1 MERCTKTLALLAAL
15 ALAGCS
21 TLHEP
26 NVSARSEAESG
37 PRIVIY
43 VIKRRWHTD
52 IGFNAADVPLPL
64 AAVRSKF
71 PAAQYLLFGFGD
83 RHYLMN
89 KGRSTAGLLG
99 AVWPGPGVVLVTGLT
114 ATPEEAFGNE
124 GVIQLILS
132 TDQARRLEEFVWKT
146 LATTGGVPAALSP
159 GPYDASYYYAST
171 LGYSGLN
178 TCNTW
183 TAEAL
188 KVAGLPMN
196 SFGVE
201 LSGQV
206 WHQVRKIEFEQ
217 RAARPQHDL
226 PSRGDAR

>member
-1 MERCTKTLALLAAL
+1 LKILALLAAL

-21 TLHEP
+21 TLHERQ
-26 NVSARSEAESG
+26 VAAASEADSG
-37 PRIVIY
+37 PRIIIY

-64 AAVRSKF
+64 AAVRSML
-71 PAAQYLLFGFGD
+71 PTARYLLFGFGD

-114 ATPEEAFGNE
+114 ATPEKAFGSE
-124 GVIQLILS
+124 GVIRLTLS
-132 TDQARRLEEFVWKT
+132 ADQARRLEGFVWKT
-146 LATTGGVPAALSP
+146 LVTTDGAPNALGA
-159 GPYDASYYYAST
+159 GPYAGSYYYAAT
-171 LGYSGLN
+171 VGYSGLN

-188 KVAGLPMN
+188 KAAGLPVT

-206 WHQVRKIEFEQ
+206 WHQVRKIQ
-217 RAARPQHDL
+217 LKQGAAARSP
-226 PSRGDAR
+226 P

>member
-1 MERCTKTLALLAAL
+1 LKTLALLAVL

-21 TLHEP
+21 TLHERQ
-26 NVSARSEAESG
+26 VAAASEADSG

-43 VIKRRWHTD
+43 VIRRRWHTD

-64 AAVRSKF
+64 AAVRSKL
-71 PAAQYLLFGFGD
+71 PAAHYLLFGFGD
-83 RHYLMN
+83 RHYLMT
-89 KGRSTAGLLG
+89 KGRSPAGLLG

-124 GVIQLILS
+124 GVIRLTLS
-132 TDQARRLEEFVWKT
+132 ADQARHLEQFVWKT
-146 LATTGGVPAALSP
+146 LATTDSVPTGLGA
-159 GPYDASYYYAST
+159 GPYAGSYYYAAT
-171 LGYSGLN
+171 VGYSGLN

-188 KVAGLPMN
+188 KVAGLPVN

-206 WHQVRKIEFEQ
+206 WHQVRKIELEQ
-217 RAARPQHDL
+217 RAA
-226 PSRGDAR
+226 ARSSP

>member
-1 MERCTKTLALLAAL
+1 MALLSAL

-21 TLHEP
+21 TLHERKVP
-26 NVSARSEAESG
+26 AASEADAG
-37 PRIVIY
+37 PRVVIY
-43 VIKRRWHTD
+43 VVKRRWHTD

-64 AAVRSKF
+64 AAVRAKL
-71 PAAQYLLFGFGD
+71 PAAHYLLFGFGD
-83 RHYLMN
+83 RHYLVN

-114 ATPEEAFGNE
+114 ATPEKAFAE
-124 GVIQLILS
+124 DGVIRLTLS
-132 TDQARRLEEFVWKT
+132 ADQARRLEEFVWKT
-146 LATTGGVPAALSP
+146 LATVDGVPTALGA
-159 GPYDASYYYAST
+159 GPYDGSYYYASN

-188 KVAGLPMN
+188 KVAGLPV
-196 SFGVE
+196 SSLGVE
-201 LSGQV
+201 FSGQV
-206 WHQVRKIEFEQ
+206 WHQVRKIELEQ
-217 RAARPQHDL
+217 RAATRPQPLDL

>member
-1 MERCTKTLALLAAL
+1 MERRLKILALLAAF

-21 TLHEP
+21 TLHERE
-26 NVSARSEAESG
+26 VTAASDSDSG
-37 PRIVIY
+37 PGVVIY

-64 AAVRSKF
+64 APVRSKL
-71 PAAQYLLFGFGD
+71 PAAHYLLFGFGD

-124 GVIQLILS
+124 GVIRLTLS
-132 TDQARRLEEFVWKT
+132 AGQARRLEEFVWKT
-146 LATTGGVPAALSP
+146 LATSDSVPIALGA
-159 GPYDASYYYAST
+159 GPYDGSYYYAST
-171 LGYSGLN
+171 EGYSGLN

-188 KVAGLPMN
+188 KVAGLPVS

-206 WHQVRKIEFEQ
+206 WHQVRKIELQ
-217 RAARPQHDL
+217 QKAATRSQP
-226 PSRGDAR
+226 

>member
-1 MERCTKTLALLAAL
+1 LKILGLLAAL

-21 TLHEP
+21 TLHERKVTAVP
-26 NVSARSEAESG
+26 EADSG

-43 VIKRRWHTD
+43 VIRRRWHTD

-64 AAVRSKF
+64 AAIRSTL

-114 ATPEEAFGNE
+114 ATPEKAFGNE
-124 GVIQLILS
+124 GVIRLTLS
-132 TDQARRLEEFVWKT
+132 ADQARRLEDFVWKT
-146 LATTGGVPAALSP
+146 LATTDSVPTGLEA
-159 GPYDASYYYAST
+159 GPYDGSYYYAAT
-171 LGYSGLN
+171 VGYSGLN

-188 KVAGLPMN
+188 KVAGLPVN

-206 WHQVRKIEFEQ
+206 WHQVRKIELEQ
-217 RAARPQHDL
+217 GAAARSL
-226 PSRGDAR
+226 P

>member
-1 MERCTKTLALLAAL
+1 MERCAKTLALLAAL

-21 TLHEP
+21 TLPERK
-26 NVSARSEAESG
+26 VAGRSEADTG

-71 PAAQYLLFGFGD
+71 PAAHYLLFGFGD

-114 ATPEEAFGNE
+114 ATPEEAFGND
-124 GVIQLILS
+124 GVIRLTVS

-146 LATTGGVPAALSP
+146 LASADGIPAALRA
-159 GPYDASYYYAST
+159 GPYDGSYYYAST

-188 KVAGLPMN
+188 KVAGLPVK

-206 WHQVRKIEFEQ
+206 WHQVRKIELKQ
-217 RAARPQHDL
+217 RAAPPQHGL
-226 PSRGDAR
+226 PSQGDAR